1 MLMALQAGA
10 SGIGWTPVPGLL
22 GTDVLARR
30 PDFKV
35 IEDPYAPGRQT
46 VLVPALAPEFALV
59 HARRADERGN
69 AVIGTT
75 HDDRLLIQAARTV
88 LMSVDRVEAGACDR
102 LHAGEQV
109 IPAAYVDVLV
119 VAPHESSGRAT
130 AQYLASIHAA

>member
-30 PDFKV
+30 PDYRV
-35 IEDPYAPGRQT
+35 VDDPYAPGRQV
-46 VLVPALAPEFALV
+46 VLVPALRPQFALV

-69 AVIGTT
+69 AVISTA
-75 HDDRLLIQAARTV
+75 HDDRLLIQAAHTV
-88 LMSVDRVEAGACDR
+88 LMTVESVEPGATER

-109 IPAAYVDVLV
+109 VPAAYIDVQA
-119 VAPHESSGRAT
+119 VAPREPTGRAT
-130 AQYLASIHAA
+130 REYLDAVRA